1 MKTTS
6 FQDRL
11 DCFCPIT
18 SVRYRPVA
26 CKIQNQLQNLYFFDR
41 ELSFLSFRGR
51 FTKNQKGSS
60 IRTTETCKRAL
71 ISTCLETFLSS
82 ILCPQNVFVVSLLLP
97 ETLEQSS
104 SLSFCSHV
112 LAFAVMQIKDVSTGK
127 LLGPMEQGE
136 LLIKGPGIT
145 LGYLN
150 NPKATEEA
158 IVEDGWLRMGK
169 TGDLQDAWRTGSF
182 RS

>member
-1 MKTTS
+1 
-6 FQDRL
+6 
-11 DCFCPIT
+11 
-18 SVRYRPVA
+18 
-26 CKIQNQLQNLYFFDR
+26 
-41 ELSFLSFRGR
+41 
-51 FTKNQKGSS
+51 
-60 IRTTETCKRAL
+60 
-71 ISTCLETFLSS
+71 
-82 ILCPQNVFVVSLLLP
+82 
-97 ETLEQSS
+97 
-104 SLSFCSHV
+104 
-112 LAFAVMQIKDVSTGK
+112 MQIKDVSTGK